1 MLAPQLITIFQHRL
15 VGLVDAKVLMDTRQ
29 DVQRLYLIDHDVG
42 NLRKILNNALRITVL
57 MQQNLEGRR
66 LDFQVRSRL
75 IPFDMSVLYCSYMTL
90 RRFKVPKD
98 VVHVIMNLTFA
109 VTHDDFRRSFK
120 CIFNVMDQIRRAEL
134 GFATLTP
141 GLWGDELISNVAQK
155 LNAPQNLLHFTRPN
169 GIE

>member
-15 VGLVDAKVLMDTRQ
+15 VGLVDPNVLVDTRR
-29 DVQRLYLIDHDVG
+29 DVQQLYQIDHDVG
-42 NLRKILNNALRITVL
+42 ELRKILNNALRIMVL
-57 MQQNLEGRR
+57 MEQNLEGCR
-66 LDFQVRSRL
+66 LDVQVRSQL

-98 VVHVIMNLTFA
+98 VAHVIMDLTFC
-109 VTHDDFRRSFK
+109 VTRDDFRRSFK

-141 GLWGDELISNVAQK
+141 GLWGDELIAHVAQNVQDRTESSK
-155 LNAPQNLLHFTRPN
+155 IGWN
-169 GIE
+169 